1 MGPKK
6 NVKMDLGSFL
16 ADDAYGGT
24 SWADEEVDLNSIGL
38 SLDKSTTEAP
48 IGGRPAFSG
57 LGGGESGGFQEQR
70 RERKEYPIPD
80 KPPYVARVSNL
91 PWEVTEEV
99 IVRHFE
105 DRMQAQDIITDV
117 KLPVDRDN
125 GRLKGYAF
133 ITFTERGILEESLQ
147 LTLSEFQGRKIFVNV
162 AAPPRAD
169 EGDWRS
175 GRSGPLGGG
184 REPEVELDWGS
195 ARRAQADLPRRERSN
210 RGPREDRPSGPDL
223 DWGAARSESSGLP
236 PRERSHRGPREHKP
250 RDEPDL
256 DWGAARTEAGKL
268 PPRERSHRAPREHTP
283 RDEPEL
289 DWGAARSTHA
299 ELPPRQK
306 SSRTSSHG
314 EGQEHGS
321 FNRTPRRQEPDLDWG
336 AARST
341 AGTLPPRERSHRSGS
356 NRKTSE
362 SDFDWKRGQ
371 PLQQRTKS
379 TSHGNK
385 NKDDKKEEDKP
396 QGPQKS
402 QFSVL
407 SVDDGDDDDNEE
419 EQQQPEAKQESGSDD
434 VSKLASATANL
445 SVSEKNSSNEDW
457 EVVGKK

>member
-1 MGPKK
+1 
-6 NVKMDLGSFL
+6 MDLGSFL
-16 ADDAYGGT
+16 ADDTYGGT

-48 IGGRPAFSG
+48 VGGKPAFSG
-57 LGGGESGGFQEQR
+57 IGGGEGRFQEPR
-70 RERKEYPIPD
+70 KERKEYPVPD

-91 PWEVTEEV
+91 PWEVSEEV

-105 DRMQAQDIITDV
+105 DRMQAQDIITDI

-133 ITFTERGILEESLQ
+133 VTFTQRELLEESLN

-175 GRSGPLGGG
+175 GRSGPLGGRG
-184 REPEVELDWGS
+184 EPEVELDWGS
-195 ARRAQADLPRRERSN
+195 ARRTQAELPRRERSN
-210 RGPREDRPSGPDL
+210 RGPREERSSGPDL

-236 PRERSHRGPREHKP
+236 PKERSHRGPREHKP

-256 DWGAARTEAGKL
+256 DWGAARSESTGL
-268 PPRERSHRAPREHTP
+268 PPRERSHRGPREHKP

-289 DWGAARSTHA
+289 DWGSVRSSHA
-299 ELPPRQK
+299 ELPPRQR

-314 EGQEHGS
+314 EGQERGT
-321 FNRTPRRQEPDLDWG
+321 FKPRKQEPELDWG
-336 AARST
+336 AARSST
-341 AGTLPPRERSHRSGS
+341 TTLPPRERSNRSGAHR
-356 NRKTSE
+356 NNSE
-362 SDFDWKRGQ
+362 NDFDWKRGQ

-379 TSHGNK
+379 AHGQK
-385 NKDDKKEEDKP
+385 QKEDKKEEEKS

-407 SVDDGDDDDNEE
+407 AVDDGDEDDDEE
-419 EQQQPEAKQESGSDD
+419 EAEQQGANQEKDSSD
-434 VSKLASATANL
+434 VSKLETVTANL
-445 SVSEKNSSNEDW
+445 SISEKDNSNDDW

>member
-1 MGPKK
+1 
-6 NVKMDLGSFL
+6 MDLGSFL
-16 ADDAYGGT
+16 ADDTFGGT
-24 SWADEEVDLNSIGL
+24 SWADEEVDLNTIGL

-57 LGGGESGGFQEQR
+57 MGGGEGRFQEPR
-70 RERKEYPIPD
+70 KERKEYPIPD

-105 DRMQAQDIITDV
+105 DRMQAQDIITDI

-125 GRLKGYAF
+125 GRLKGFAF
-133 ITFTERGILEESLQ
+133 VTFTERGFLEESLN

-184 REPEVELDWGS
+184 REPEVDLDWGA
-195 ARRAQADLPRRERSN
+195 ARRTHAELPPRERSN
-210 RGPREDRPSGPDL
+210 RGPREHRPRDEPDFDWSAARSDSTGLPPRERSNRGPREHKPRDEPDL

-236 PRERSHRGPREHKP
+236 PRERSHRAPREHKP
-250 RDEPDL
+250 
-256 DWGAARTEAGKL
+256 K
-268 PPRERSHRAPREHTP
+268 
-283 RDEPEL
+283 DEPEL
-289 DWGAARSTHA
+289 DWGSVRSSHA

-314 EGQEHGS
+314 EGQERGS
-321 FNRTPRRQEPDLDWG
+321 FKPRKQEPEFDWG
-336 AARST
+336 AARSSST
-341 AGTLPPRERSHRSGS
+341 TLPPRERSSRSSS
-356 NRKTSE
+356 NRKNSE

-371 PLQQRTKS
+371 PLQQRTRS
-379 TSHGNK
+379 AHGQK
-385 NKDDKKEEDKP
+385 HKEEKKDETKP

-407 SVDDGDDDDNEE
+407 AVDDEDEDEE
-419 EQQQPEAKQESGSDD
+419 EVKAEKKASKKASDSAD
-434 VSKLASATANL
+434 VSKLESATANL
-445 SVSEKNSSNEDW
+445 SVSEKDSGNEDW